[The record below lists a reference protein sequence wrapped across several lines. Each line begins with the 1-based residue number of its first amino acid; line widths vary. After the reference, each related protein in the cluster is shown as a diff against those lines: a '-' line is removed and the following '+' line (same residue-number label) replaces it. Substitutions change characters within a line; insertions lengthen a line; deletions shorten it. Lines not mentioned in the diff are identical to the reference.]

1 MGIFKKASLVGAN
14 TVNVPGP
21 DRVSTRPAAFTA
33 AKRVLNLGSPTT
45 ISAILLEGIYDSCV
59 VQHWHTQ
66 LTELRPVGWMVVHA
80 CW

>member
-33 AKRVLNLGSPTT
+33 DRITASRMDGSPRM
-45 ISAILLEGIYDSCV
+45 LEDFITGPC
-59 VQHWHTQ
+59 
-66 LTELRPVGWMVVHA
+66 
-80 CW
+80 